1 VTSRGTP
8 ARATLA
14 EAPTETA
21 RDGIRG
27 PRATVRRMI
36 GRLTGVPLE
45 DDEGALVVDVS
56 GVGYELLA
64 PQGTIG
70 RAKREQD
77 GRATF
82 HVHTH
87 VREDQIT
94 LFGFASPTERL
105 AFRTLIA
112 ISNVG
117 PKTALSILSALP
129 AAELARAIA
138 AKDVKRLTDVPGI
151 GKKTAE
157 RLVLEL
163 RDKLLA
169 LSPEPALT
177 SSGLEKRPARGSTP
191 RDALL
196 SALVNM
202 GYRTVEAERAV
213 TSLEG
218 RLDAAPMAE
227 LVRDALVLLAK

>member
-1 VTSRGTP
+1 MLTS
-8 ARATLA
+8 AA
-14 EAPTETA
+14 
-21 RDGIRG
+21 
-27 PRATVRRMI
+27 MI

-45 DDEGALVVDVS
+45 DADGALVVDVA

-64 PQGTIG
+64 PQGAVG
-70 RAKREQD
+70 RAVRDGE

-94 LFGFASPTERL
+94 LFGFASESERL

-112 ISNVG
+112 IPNVG
-117 PKTALSILSALP
+117 PKTALSVLSALP
-129 AAELARAIA
+129 AVDLARAIA

-163 RDKLLA
+163 RDKLPI
-169 LSPEPALT
+169 LSSEPVAA
-177 SSGLEKRPARGSTP
+177 SPAKGVPRASTP

-202 GYRTVEAERAV
+202 GYRAVEAERAV
-213 TSLEG
+213 GSLED
-218 RLDAAPMAE
+218 RLDATPLAE
-227 LVRDALVLLAK
+227 LVRDALVLLAKK

>member
-1 VTSRGTP
+1 
-8 ARATLA
+8 
-14 EAPTETA
+14 
-21 RDGIRG
+21 
-27 PRATVRRMI
+27 MI
-36 GRLTGVPLE
+36 GRLTGLPLE
-45 DDEGALVVDVS
+45 DEEGALVVDVS
-56 GVGYELLA
+56 GVGYELLV
-64 PQGTIG
+64 PIGTVG
-70 RAKREQD
+70 RSKREVD

-94 LFGFASPTERL
+94 LFGFASPSERL

-112 ISNVG
+112 IANVG
-117 PKTALSILSALP
+117 PKTALAVLSALP

-163 RDKLLA
+163 RDKLPI
-169 LSPEPALT
+169 LSSEPVAA
-177 SSGLEKRPARGSTP
+177 SPAKGPARASTP

-202 GYRTVEAERAV
+202 GYRAVEADRAV
-213 TSLEG
+213 ASLEG
-218 RLDAAPMAE
+218 RLDGTPMAE
-227 LVRDALVLLAK
+227 LVREALVLLAK

>member
-1 VTSRGTP
+1 
-8 ARATLA
+8 
-14 EAPTETA
+14 
-21 RDGIRG
+21 
-27 PRATVRRMI
+27 MI
-36 GRLTGVPLE
+36 GRLTGLPLE
-45 DDEGALVVDVS
+45 DSDGALVVDVS
-56 GVGYELLA
+56 GVGYEVLV
-64 PQGTIG
+64 PQGTVG
-70 RAKREQD
+70 RATRTAD
-77 GRATF
+77 GAATF

-94 LFGFASPTERL
+94 LFGFASESERL
-105 AFRTLIA
+105 AFRTLIS
-112 ISNVG
+112 IPNVG
-117 PKTALSILSALP
+117 PKTALSVLSALP

-163 RDKLLA
+163 RDKLPVLTT
-169 LSPEPALT
+169 EPIAAPPAK
-177 SSGLEKRPARGSTP
+177 GVARPASA

-202 GYRTVEAERAV
+202 GYRAVEAERAV
-213 TSLEG
+213 ASLEG
-218 RLDAAPMAE
+218 RLDGTPIAE

>member
-1 VTSRGTP
+1 
-8 ARATLA
+8 
-14 EAPTETA
+14 
-21 RDGIRG
+21 
-27 PRATVRRMI
+27 MI

-45 DDEGALVVDVS
+45 DDEGALVVDVV
-56 GVGYELLA
+56 GVGYELLV
-64 PQGTIG
+64 PQGTVG
-70 RAKREQD
+70 RAKREAD

-94 LFGFASPTERL
+94 LFGFASPSERL
-105 AFRTLIA
+105 AFRTLIS
-112 ISNVG
+112 IPNVG
-117 PKTALSILSALP
+117 PKTALSVLSALP

-163 RDKLLA
+163 RDKITS
-169 LSPEPALT
+169 LSTEAPAAP
-177 SSGLEKRPARGSTP
+177 SAKGPGRGASP

-196 SALVNM
+196 FALVNM
-202 GYRTVEAERAV
+202 GYRAVEAERAIA
-213 TSLEG
+213 SLEP
-218 RLDAAPMAE
+218 RLDGTPIAE
-227 LVRDALVLLAK
+227 LIRDALVLLAK

>member
-1 VTSRGTP
+1 
-8 ARATLA
+8 
-14 EAPTETA
+14 
-21 RDGIRG
+21 
-27 PRATVRRMI
+27 MI
-36 GRLTGVPLE
+36 GRLTGAPLE
-45 DDEGALVVDVS
+45 DSEGALVVDVR
-56 GVGYELLA
+56 GVGYELLV
-64 PQGTIG
+64 PQGTV
-70 RAKREQD
+70 
-77 GRATF
+77 GRATRSAEGHATF
-82 HVHTH
+82 YVHTH

-94 LFGFASPTERL
+94 LFGFASESERL

-112 ISNVG
+112 IPNVG
-117 PKTALSILSALP
+117 PKTALSVLSALP
-129 AAELARAIA
+129 AVELARAIA

-163 RDKLLA
+163 RDKLPM
-169 LSPEPALT
+169 LSSETTTASPAK
-177 SSGLEKRPARGSTP
+177 GLPRPSAP
-191 RDALL
+191 REALL

-218 RLDAAPMAE
+218 RLDALPMAE

>member
-1 VTSRGTP
+1 
-8 ARATLA
+8 
-14 EAPTETA
+14 
-21 RDGIRG
+21 
-27 PRATVRRMI
+27 MI

-45 DDEGALVVDVS
+45 DIEGVLVVDVR
-56 GVGYELLA
+56 GVGYELLV
-64 PQGTIG
+64 PQGTAG
-70 RAKREQD
+70 RAARD
-77 GRATF
+77 GEGHAVF

-94 LFGFASPTERL
+94 LFGFASESERL

-112 ISNVG
+112 IPNVG
-117 PKTALSILSALP
+117 PKTALSVLSALP
-129 AAELARAIA
+129 AVELARAIA

-163 RDKLLA
+163 RDKLPL
-169 LSPEPALT
+169 LSSEPAAAT
-177 SSGLEKRPARGSTP
+177 PAQKAARASSP

-202 GYRTVEAERAV
+202 GYKAAEAERAV
-213 TSLEG
+213 SSLEP
-218 RLDAAPMAE
+218 RLDATPLAE

>member
-1 VTSRGTP
+1 
-8 ARATLA
+8 
-14 EAPTETA
+14 
-21 RDGIRG
+21 
-27 PRATVRRMI
+27 MI

-45 DDEGALVVDVS
+45 DEEGALVVDVS
-56 GVGYELLA
+56 GVGYELLV
-64 PQGTIG
+64 PQGTVG
-70 RAKREQD
+70 RARREPD
-77 GRATF
+77 GRATL
-82 HVHTH
+82 HIHTH

-94 LFGFASPTERL
+94 LFGFASASERL

-117 PKTALSILSALP
+117 PKTALSVLSALP

-163 RDKLLA
+163 RDKLSI
-169 LSPEPALT
+169 LSSEGAATPPVKGGLPRA
-177 SSGLEKRPARGSTP
+177 SSP

-202 GYRTVEAERAV
+202 GYRAVEAERAAA
-213 TSLEG
+213 SLEG
-218 RLDAAPMAE
+218 RLDGTPMAE
-227 LVRDALVLLAK
+227 LVRDALVILAK

>member
-1 VTSRGTP
+1 
-8 ARATLA
+8 
-14 EAPTETA
+14 
-21 RDGIRG
+21 
-27 PRATVRRMI
+27 MI

-45 DDEGALVVDVS
+45 DADGVLVLDVA
-56 GVGYELLA
+56 GVGYELLV
-64 PQGTIG
+64 PQGTVG
-70 RAKREQD
+70 RAGRDAD
-77 GRATF
+77 GRAVF

-94 LFGFASPTERL
+94 LFGFASDSERL

-112 ISNVG
+112 IANVG
-117 PKTALSILSALP
+117 PRTALSVLSALP
-129 AAELARAIA
+129 AAELARAVA
-138 AKDVKRLTDVPGI
+138 AKDVKRLTGVPGV

-163 RDKLLA
+163 RDKLPI
-169 LSPEPALT
+169 LSAEPAAG
-177 SSGLEKRPARGSTP
+177 SSVPGIAPSRHSSP

-202 GYRTVEAERAV
+202 GYKTVEAESAV
-213 TSLEG
+213 TSLQG
-218 RLDAAPMAE
+218 RLDGAPIAE

>member
-1 VTSRGTP
+1 
-8 ARATLA
+8 
-14 EAPTETA
+14 
-21 RDGIRG
+21 
-27 PRATVRRMI
+27 MI

-45 DDEGALVVDVS
+45 DDESGALVVDVN
-56 GVGYELLA
+56 GVGYELLV
-64 PQGTIG
+64 PQGTVG
-70 RAKREQD
+70 RAKREPD
-77 GRATF
+77 GRATL

-87 VREDQIT
+87 VREDQLT
-94 LFGFASPTERL
+94 LFGFASPSERL

-117 PKTALSILSALP
+117 PKTALSVLSALP

-163 RDKLLA
+163 RDKLA
-169 LSPEPALT
+169 ILSTGAEET
-177 SSGLEKRPARGSTP
+177 SAAPVKGPARASTP

-202 GYRTVEAERAV
+202 GYRAV
-213 TSLEG
+213 
-218 RLDAAPMAE
+218 
-227 LVRDALVLLAK
+227 

>member
-1 VTSRGTP
+1 
-8 ARATLA
+8 
-14 EAPTETA
+14 
-21 RDGIRG
+21 
-27 PRATVRRMI
+27 MI
-36 GRLTGVPLE
+36 GRLTGSPLE
-45 DDEGALVVDVS
+45 DGEGALVVDVN
-56 GVGYELLA
+56 GVGYELLV
-64 PQGTIG
+64 PQGTVG
-70 RAKREQD
+70 RAAHAAD

-82 HVHTH
+82 YVHTH

-94 LFGFASPTERL
+94 LFGFASESERL

-112 ISNVG
+112 IPNVG
-117 PKTALSILSALP
+117 PKTALSVLSALP

-163 RDKLLA
+163 RDKLPVFSSESSTTSLA
-169 LSPEPALT
+169 KSP
-177 SSGLEKRPARGSTP
+177 SRPSAP

-202 GYRTVEAERAV
+202 GYRNVEAERA
-213 TSLEG
+213 TQSLEG
-218 RLDAAPMAE
+218 RLEGTPLAE
-227 LVRDALVLLAK
+227 LIRDALVLLAK